1 MLEIAFDIET
11 IANADIVDHLPEPV
25 VLTGNLKDPAKIE
38 EKIRAAK
45 QEQIDR
51 MALSPLYGRV
61 CAFVATVNDGSFAV
75 ERGCIAANSDE
86 EEISLLCHIFSTIA
100 GRKVVTYNGANFDL
114 PFIYR
119 RAVLLG
125 MDIREFGLPPLSEYL
140 KRYENKLHT
149 DVMTA
154 WSNFGNFEKLD
165 NLSKAFG
172 FSGKIEIDFA
182 DFPELIRTEIGRKTI
197 LDYCQQDV
205 ALTLSI
211 YNRIS
216 GILI

>member
-1 MLEIAFDIET
+1 MLEIAVDIET
-11 IANADIVDHLPEPV
+11 IANDDMVDHLPEPV

-45 QEQIDR
+45 QEQIAR

-61 CAFVATVNDGSFAV
+61 CAFVAIVNDDSSAV
-75 ERGCIAANSDE
+75 ERGCIAANSDK
-86 EEISLLCHIFSTIA
+86 EEITLLRHIFSSIV
-100 GRKVVTYNGANFDL
+100 GRKIVTYNGANFDL

-119 RAVLLG
+119 RAIMLG
-125 MDIREFGLPPLSEYL
+125 MDTREYGLSPLSEYL
-140 KRYENKLHT
+140 KRYDNKLHV

-165 NLSKAFG
+165 NLSRAFG
-172 FSGKIEIDFA
+172 FSGKIEIDFS
-182 DFPELIRTEIGRKTI
+182 DFPKLIRTKNGRKKI

-211 YNRIS
+211 YNRIA